1 MKENVQ
7 LVIFKH
13 LFRELWLQS
22 NNCQESIFNIWFLI
36 SEVTKLANKS
46 SKEIMKYFNVLI
58 EENLIEITQK
68 EPLQYSFTEKGK
80 QFKNERDIESLL
92 KKVI

>member
-1 MKENVQ
+1 
-7 LVIFKH
+7 
-13 LFRELWLQS
+13 
-22 NNCQESIFNIWFLI
+22 
-36 SEVTKLANKS
+36 
-46 SKEIMKYFNVLI
+46 MKYFNVLI